1 MSTAVP
7 KEQILV
13 VEGLTKRFGG
23 LTAVSG
29 VDLTVFPNEIVGLIG
44 PNGAGKT
51 TLFALISGFLNPDSG
66 HILFEGEDI
75 TGVRP
80 HKIARRGLVRTF
92 QLVQPFPAISVL
104 ENVMIG
110 SFTRE
115 SVPERVREEARAI
128 LKRVGLDA
136 KTDALASGIN
146 IAESK
151 RLEVAR
157 ALATRPRLL
166 LLDEVM
172 AGLNPTE
179 TGQMI
184 ELVRQLAAEEVT
196 VVLIEHVMRAV
207 MTVCSRILVL
217 HHGAKIA
224 EGSPGEI
231 AEDPRVVEAYLGEE
245 VLLA

>member
-1 MSTAVP
+1 MSTAIP

-13 VEGLTKRFGG
+13 IDGLTKRFGG
-23 LTAVSG
+23 LTAVSD

-51 TLFALISGFLNPDSG
+51 TLFSLISGFLRPDSG
-66 HILFEGEDI
+66 HIRFEGEDI
-75 TGVRP
+75 TGMRP

-92 QLVQPFPAISVL
+92 QLVQPFPGISAL

-115 SVPERVREEARAI
+115 SVPELVREEARAI
-128 LKRVGLDA
+128 LKRVGLGA
-136 KTDALASGIN
+136 KTDALAGGIN

-179 TGQMI
+179 ISQMI

-217 HHGAKIA
+217 HHGSKIA

-231 AEDPRVVEAYLGEE
+231 AEDRRVVEAYLGEE

>member
-1 MSTAVP
+1 VSAATP
-7 KEQILV
+7 TEKILI

-23 LTAVSG
+23 LTAVSD
-29 VDLTVFPNEIVGLIG
+29 VDLTVSPNEIVGLIG

-51 TLFALISGFLNPDSG
+51 TLFALISGFLRPDSG
-66 HILFEGEDI
+66 HVSFEGEDI
-75 TGVRP
+75 TGMRP
-80 HKIARRGLVRTF
+80 YKIARRGLVRTF
-92 QLVQPFPAISVL
+92 QLVQPFPAISTL

-115 SVPERVREEARAI
+115 SGQERAREEARTI
-128 LKRVGLDA
+128 LNRVGLGTKADTPA
-136 KTDALASGIN
+136 EGIN
-146 IAESK
+146 LGESK
-151 RLEVAR
+151 KLEVAR

-179 TGQMI
+179 TAEII
-184 ELVRQLAAEEVT
+184 ELVRQLAAEGVT

-207 MTVCSRILVL
+207 MTVCSRIIVL

-231 AEDPRVVEAYLGEE
+231 AEDPRVVEAYLGDE

>member
-1 MSTAVP
+1 MSTAIP

-13 VEGLTKRFGG
+13 IDGLTKRFGG
-23 LTAVSG
+23 LTAVSD
-29 VDLTVFPNEIVGLIG
+29 VDLTVSPNEIVGLIG

-51 TLFALISGFLNPDSG
+51 TLFSLISGFLRPDSG
-66 HILFEGEDI
+66 HIRFEGEDI
-75 TGVRP
+75 TGMRP

-92 QLVQPFPAISVL
+92 QLVQPFPGISAL

-115 SVPERVREEARAI
+115 SVPELVREEARAI
-128 LKRVGLDA
+128 LKRVGLGA
-136 KTDALASGIN
+136 KTDALAGGIN

-179 TGQMI
+179 ISQMI

-217 HHGAKIA
+217 HHGSKIA